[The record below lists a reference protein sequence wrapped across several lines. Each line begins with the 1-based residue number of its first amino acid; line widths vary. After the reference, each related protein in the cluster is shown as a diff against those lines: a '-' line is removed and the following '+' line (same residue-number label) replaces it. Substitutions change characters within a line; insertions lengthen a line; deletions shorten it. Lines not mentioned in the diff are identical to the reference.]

1 VSWIL
6 GTHDA
11 RSRFAVVNSLA
22 WLATIEIGA
31 AGGKEGMSD
40 MAFLPFR
47 DRSRIVL
54 FRWPAV
60 VAGLFVAL
68 GIHIVLTAFGL
79 GVVFLQQQSVE
90 GGGSMAVAG
99 LMLWS
104 GFAWLVASFIGGYVT
119 AWVADA
125 SRYVESLFHG
135 LVLWGAL
142 TFILMFLP
150 PSAMGIGADTES
162 LALPTLISS
171 VAWFVAIG
179 GLLSVGTTVWGAI
192 IGSRVVAEVETK
204 EASTYR
210 AA

>member
-1 VSWIL
+1 
-6 GTHDA
+6 
-11 RSRFAVVNSLA
+11 
-22 WLATIEIGA
+22 
-31 AGGKEGMSD
+31 

-47 DRSRIVL
+47 DRARIVL

-60 VAGLFVAL
+60 VAGAFVAL

-79 GVVFLQQQSVE
+79 GVVFLQQQSSE
-90 GGGSMAVAG
+90 GGSSMAAMG
-99 LMLWS
+99 LLLWS
-104 GFAWLVASFIGGYVT
+104 GFAWVIAAFIGGYVT

-150 PSAMGIGADTES
+150 PSTMGIGFDGEAFP
-162 LALPTLISS
+162 APNVISS
-171 VAWFVAIG
+171 VAWFIALG
-179 GLLSVGTTVWGAI
+179 GLLSLGSTVWGAI
-192 IGSRVVAEVETK
+192 VGSRVVAEVETK
-204 EASTYR
+204 ESGTYR

>member
-1 VSWIL
+1 
-6 GTHDA
+6 
-11 RSRFAVVNSLA
+11 
-22 WLATIEIGA
+22 
-31 AGGKEGMSD
+31 MS
-40 MAFLPFR
+40 FLPFR
-47 DRSRIVL
+47 DRARIVL

-68 GIHIVLTAFGL
+68 GLHIVLTAFGL
-79 GVVFLQQQSVE
+79 GVMFLHTQSGE
-90 GGGSMAVAG
+90 GGISMAAAG
-99 LMLWS
+99 LLLWS
-104 GFAWLVASFIGGYVT
+104 GFTWVAASFIGGYVT
-119 AWVADA
+119 AWVADT

-150 PSAMGIGADTES
+150 PSTMGIGADPES
-162 LALPTLISS
+162 LPALSVVSS
-171 VAWFVAIG
+171 VAWFVAIA
-179 GLLSVGTTVWGAI
+179 GLLSLGTTVWGAV

>member
-1 VSWIL
+1 
-6 GTHDA
+6 
-11 RSRFAVVNSLA
+11 
-22 WLATIEIGA
+22 
-31 AGGKEGMSD
+31 

-47 DRSRIVL
+47 DRARIVL

-79 GVVFLQQQSVE
+79 GVAFLQAQSDE
-90 GGGSMAVAG
+90 GGSSMAPVG
-99 LMLWS
+99 LLLWS
-104 GFAWLVASFIGGYVT
+104 GLAWVTASFIGGYVT

-125 SRYVESLFHG
+125 SRYAESLFHG

-150 PSAMGIGADTES
+150 PSTMGIGADADT
-162 LALPTLISS
+162 LPTLSLVSS

-179 GLLSVGTTVWGAI
+179 GLLSLGTTVWGAV

-204 EASTYR
+204 ESGTYR

>member
-1 VSWIL
+1 
-6 GTHDA
+6 
-11 RSRFAVVNSLA
+11 
-22 WLATIEIGA
+22 
-31 AGGKEGMSD
+31 

-47 DRSRIVL
+47 DRAKIVL
-54 FRWPAV
+54 FRWPAI

-79 GVVFLQQQSVE
+79 GILFLENQSAE
-90 GGGSMAVAG
+90 GGSSMATAG
-99 LMLWS
+99 LLLWS
-104 GFAWLVASFIGGYVT
+104 GLAWVGASFIGGYVT

-150 PSAMGIGADTES
+150 PSAMGISAES
-162 LALPTLISS
+162 DSSMSLSVISS

-179 GLLSVGTTVWGAI
+179 GLLSLGTTIWGAV
-192 IGSRVVAEVETK
+192 IGSHVVSQVETQ
-204 EASTYR
+204 ETGTYR

>member
-22 WLATIEIGA
+22 WLVTIEIGA
-31 AGGKEGMSD
+31 AGGTEGMSD

-192 IGSRVVAEVETK
+192 IGSRVVAEAETK

>member
-1 VSWIL
+1 MR
-6 GTHDA
+6 G
-11 RSRFAVVNSLA
+11 
-22 WLATIEIGA
+22 EI
-31 AGGKEGMSD
+31 

-47 DRSRIVL
+47 DRARILL
-54 FRWPAV
+54 FRWPAIF
-60 VAGLFVAL
+60 AGLSVAL

-79 GVVFLQQQSVE
+79 GVVFLQNQSAS
-90 GGGSMAVAG
+90 GGSSLAAAG
-99 LMLWS
+99 LLLWS
-104 GFAWLVASFIGGYVT
+104 GLAWVTASFIGGYVT

-150 PSAMGIGADTES
+150 PSTMGITAEPDSGLS
-162 LALPTLISS
+162 PALVSS

-179 GLLSVGTTVWGAI
+179 GLLSLGTTVWGAVV
-192 IGSRVVAEVETK
+192 GSRVVAEVETK
-204 EASTYR
+204 ETGNYR

>member
-1 VSWIL
+1 
-6 GTHDA
+6 
-11 RSRFAVVNSLA
+11 
-22 WLATIEIGA
+22 
-31 AGGKEGMSD
+31 

-47 DRSRIVL
+47 ERARIVL
-54 FRWPAV
+54 FRWPAII
-60 VAGLFVAL
+60 AGLFVAL

-79 GVVFLQQQSVE
+79 GVVFLQPQPAE
-90 GGGSMAVAG
+90 GGGIAAAG
-99 LMLWS
+99 LLVWS
-104 GFAWLVASFIGGYVT
+104 GLAWITAAFIGGYVT

-150 PSAMGIGADTES
+150 PSTMGLGMDTDS
-162 LALPTLISS
+162 LPALSIISS

-179 GLLSVGTTVWGAI
+179 GLLSLCTTVWGAI

-204 EASTYR
+204 EAGTYR

>member
-1 VSWIL
+1 
-6 GTHDA
+6 
-11 RSRFAVVNSLA
+11 
-22 WLATIEIGA
+22 
-31 AGGKEGMSD
+31 

-47 DRSRIVL
+47 DRARIVL
-54 FRWPAV
+54 FRWPAI
-60 VAGLFVAL
+60 VAGALVAL

-79 GVVFLQQQSVE
+79 GVVFLQAQAGE
-90 GGGSMAVAG
+90 GSSIAMAG
-99 LMLWS
+99 LLLWS
-104 GFAWLVASFIGGYVT
+104 GLSWVTACFVGGYVT

-125 SRYVESLFHG
+125 SRYAESLFHG

-150 PSAMGIGADTES
+150 PSTMGIAADTEF
-162 LALPTLISS
+162 LPASSLISS

-179 GLLSVGTTVWGAI
+179 GLLSLGTTVWGAV

-204 EASTYR
+204 EAGTYR

>member
-1 VSWIL
+1 
-6 GTHDA
+6 
-11 RSRFAVVNSLA
+11 
-22 WLATIEIGA
+22 
-31 AGGKEGMSD
+31 

-47 DRSRIVL
+47 DRAKIVL
-54 FRWPAV
+54 FRWPAI

-68 GIHIVLTAFGL
+68 GIHIVLTAFGR
-79 GVVFLQQQSVE
+79 GVVFLQTESGE
-90 GGGSMAVAG
+90 GGSSMAAAV
-99 LMLWS
+99 LLLWS
-104 GFAWLVASFIGGYVT
+104 GLAWVTASFIGGYVT

-142 TFILMFLP
+142 TFVLMFLP
-150 PSAMGIGADTES
+150 PSAMGIGADVET
-162 LALPTLISS
+162 LPALSVISS

-179 GLLSVGTTVWGAI
+179 GLLSLGTTVWGAV

-204 EASTYR
+204 EPGTYR